1 MEAIKTYKE
10 KLLDGIEKCMTEWA
24 ISERSAAAIDQMIK
38 CWLRVNEMCEHLH
51 RTEDFTAEDAEKWAA
66 GLVNEDGTY
75 GAHWDMA
82 QTAAAAESI
91 GVRFEHIT
99 KEDWYITMN
108 VMYSDYSKVA
118 DKYGVGM
125 AEFYADMAKAFLFDK
140 DAASPKEKLAGYYK
154 GVVERKEQ

>member
-51 RTEDFTAEDAEKWAA
+51 HAGDFTAEDVEKWAA

-99 KEDWYITMN
+99 KEDWHITMN
-108 VMYSDYSKVA
+108 AMYSDYSKVA

-140 DAASPKEKLAGYYK
+140 DAASPKAKLEGYYH
-154 GVVERKEQ
+154 GVVEREK

>member
-51 RTEDFTAEDAEKWAA
+51 HTEDFTAEDAEKWAA

-75 GAHWDMA
+75 GAHWDIA
-82 QTAAAAESI
+82 QTAAAAESV
-91 GVRFEHIT
+91 GVQFEHIT

-108 VMYSDYSKVA
+108 MMYSDYSKVA

-140 DAASPKEKLAGYYK
+140 DAASPQAKLEGYYH
-154 GVVERKEQ
+154 GVVEREK